1 MGAESQVC
9 IFVLC
14 MVEINEEWYNDWE
27 VAWEYWKSTWKM
39 GKGKQTEEVQ
49 RKENAKLTVDEQRCS
64 TVPRKAANVF
74 QPLRADG

>member
-1 MGAESQVC
+1 
-9 IFVLC
+9 
-14 MVEINEEWYNDWE
+14 
-27 VAWEYWKSTWKM
+27 M

>member
-1 MGAESQVC
+1 
-9 IFVLC
+9 
-14 MVEINEEWYNDWE
+14 
-27 VAWEYWKSTWKM
+27 M

-74 QPLRADG
+74 QPLRWLKQEDGRRCKV